1 MHWRK
6 APSQSNGK
14 LFYIVV
20 LALSASV
27 TVTAILLVLHR
38 HV

>member
-6 APSQSNGK
+6 SHSESNGK
-14 LFYIVV
+14 IFYIVI

-27 TVTAILLVLHR
+27 AVATALLVLHR
-38 HV
+38 PA

>member
-6 APSQSNGK
+6 APSESNGK
-14 LFYIVV
+14 VFYIVV

-27 TVTAILLVLHR
+27 AVTTILLVLHR
-38 HV
+38 HA

>member
-6 APSQSNGK
+6 AHSESNGK

-27 TVTAILLVLHR
+27 AVTALLLVLHR

>member
-6 APSQSNGK
+6 APSESNGK

-20 LALSASV
+20 VALSASV
-27 TVTAILLVLHR
+27 ALTAVLLVLHR
-38 HV
+38 HA

>member
-6 APSQSNGK
+6 APSRSNGK

-20 LALSASV
+20 LALSASLAL
-27 TVTAILLVLHR
+27 TTLLLVLHR
-38 HV
+38 HA

>member
-6 APSQSNGK
+6 AHGGSNGK

-27 TVTAILLVLHR
+27 AVTAILLVLHR